1 MGVVV
6 YLPALLTCALVES
19 IVEPYCYCF
28 FFFLSFATA
37 TFSFMN
43 SNNIHELVL
52 FFCKRLS
59 LMPETLV
66 LFNNRHP
73 LIPARLKKK
82 KEKSSFTLNISC
94 LLLLNSDIF
103 SLRHSLT
110 LSRHSRVEGVTAA

>member
-6 YLPALLTCALVES
+6 YLPAFLICALVES

-28 FFFLSFATA
+28 FFFLYFATA

-66 LFNNRHP
+66 LFKNRRP

-82 KEKSSFTLNISC
+82 REKLFYLEHFLSVVIKLRCIFTQTQF
-94 LLLLNSDIF
+94 NS
-103 SLRHSLT
+103 
-110 LSRHSRVEGVTAA
+110 E